1 MNFVRTLC
9 LTRFPVPS
17 FFGGKTTVE
26 SQGAGMAFAFWD
38 GCNGLG
44 FILIF
49 LVDLLGITA
58 SNMEPIYWNTLN
70 KR

>member
-1 MNFVRTLC
+1 MA
-9 LTRFPVPS
+9 
-17 FFGGKTTVE
+17 VE
-26 SQGAGMAFAFWD
+26 SQGAGMALAFWD